1 MSPQGD
7 QMLSNSNA
15 GSGKSQSFDENVH
28 LAAIHAGQAKLYMAR
43 ALRMADGKRSRVIR
57 VLEILAAAMQRAV
70 ESLQHLRYGVA
81 R

>member
-1 MSPQGD
+1 MFSTET
-7 QMLSNSNA
+7 NSTRD
-15 GSGKSQSFDENVH
+15 SGRSQSFDENVH
-28 LAAIHAGQAKLYMAR
+28 LAAMHAGQSKLYMAR

-57 VLEILAAAMQRAV
+57 VLEILATAMQRAV